1 MLTFVK
7 FGGSVI
13 TDKSGREA
21 ADTATIATLA
31 TDLRTA
37 LAGDPTL
44 RLILGHGSGSFGHY
58 YAAQYGIHR
67 GLAADADWMGFA
79 RTAGAALRLNR
90 LVVDALLAADV
101 PAISL
106 QPSAGLHSNAGQLSK
121 WLTEPLGHALNYRLI
136 PVIHGDVAFDSTQGS
151 AIISTEALFTYLA
164 LHSPFQPARIILVGE
179 AAVFTADPRIDPN
192 AAVIPQID
200 GRNIAEV
207 LHGTGASHGADVT
220 GGMRSK
226 IELMWRLIQA
236 LPQLQVRLIGP
247 HPDLLRRALL
257 DESLNQGTLLK
268 A

>member
-1 MLTFVK
+1 MLTFIK

-31 TDLRTA
+31 ADLRAA
-37 LAGDPTL
+37 LAADPAL

-106 QPSAGLHSNAGQLSK
+106 QPSTSLRSDAGHLTS
-121 WLTEPLGHALNYRLI
+121 WLTEPIGLALTHRLV
-136 PVIHGDVAFDSTQGS
+136 PVIHGDVAFDAIQGS
-151 AIISTEALFTYLA
+151 AVISTEALFTHLA

-179 AAVFTADPRIDPN
+179 EAVFTADPRANPG
-192 AAVIPQID
+192 AAVIPLID
-200 GRNIAEV
+200 GGNIAEV
-207 LHGTGASHGADVT
+207 LHGTGKSHGADVT

-226 IELMWRLIQA
+226 IELMWQLIQA
-236 LPQLQVRLIGP
+236 LPALQVRLIGP
-247 HPDLLRRALL
+247 HPDLLRRTLLNEAL
-257 DESLNQGTLLK
+257 DQGTLIK

>member
-31 TDLRTA
+31 ADLRA
-37 LAGDPTL
+37 ARAADPGL

-79 RTAGAALRLNR
+79 QTAGAALRLNR
-90 LVVDALLAADV
+90 LVVDALLAAAV

-106 QPSAGLHSNAGQLSK
+106 QPSASLRSSAGQLSE
-121 WLTEPLGHALNYRLI
+121 WRTEPLGLALDHRLV
-136 PVIHGDVAFDSTQGS
+136 PVIHGDVAFDNAQGS
-151 AIISTEALFTYLA
+151 AIISTEALFTHLA

-179 AAVFTADPRIDPN
+179 EAVFTADPRIN
-192 AAVIPQID
+192 ATAEVIPLID
-200 GRNIAEV
+200 GSNIDEV
-207 LHGTGASHGADVT
+207 LHGAGASHGADVT

-226 IELMWRLIQA
+226 IDLMWRLIQA

-257 DESLNQGTLLK
+257 DEALDQGTLIK